1 MYSFS
6 DVYDSYESIGG
17 NNINKSLLLDL
28 EEFYAK
34 GYINN
39 ASLHSPIDIDCFAI
53 DIPENSEFEY
63 LELSVNDN
71 GGNTCEIQVYQ
82 DVTGYQHMQLLS
94 FGSKVKLTAN
104 AGRYYIRMVP
114 INTFDLSKI
123 TNYEFSMNKLYPA
136 KDANK
141 IAVTSYDSA
150 KGPNSYQYFAI
161 DGTHY
166 YCEKYLDIYGYAYKE
181 DPDTGKIAMVSGAE
195 VTAEYTNNAW
205 SSSSNLRL
213 QTGKGTVNEEG
224 GFYIKI
230 ALGPAVGINSHS
242 GMAGTSYFDLCDL
255 KVFLTEN
262 RSLSFSDR
270 IYQKAYFIIY

>member
-1 MYSFS
+1 MLVQPQSMDIDYDLYLFDTSTGQELDKSINSTYLNGKATLQETVGYVNNTTAPIDCQIYVLSAQGGSSTEPYQLLYSFS

-104 AGRYYIRMVP
+104 AGRYYIRIVP

-123 TNYEFSMNKLYPA
+123 TNYEFSMNKILPYF
-136 KDANK
+136 KSK
-141 IAVTSYDSA
+141 ESSIF
-150 KGPNSYQYFAI
+150 KGFS
-161 DGTHY
+161 
-166 YCEKYLDIYGYAYKE
+166 DIRIPKNTPRNIHVAYK
-181 DPDTGKIAMVSGAE
+181 
-195 VTAEYTNNAW
+195 
-205 SSSSNLRL
+205 
-213 QTGKGTVNEEG
+213 
-224 GFYIKI
+224 
-230 ALGPAVGINSHS
+230 
-242 GMAGTSYFDLCDL
+242 
-255 KVFLTEN
+255 
-262 RSLSFSDR
+262 
-270 IYQKAYFIIY
+270 